1 MSVCQNLGLVG
12 VQCCC
17 VGPGDHRAQLCDC
30 RQRFKALQYLEVSE
44 IPPKVPE
51 LIDLCMNGKPV

>member
-1 MSVCQNLGLVG
+1 MSVCQTPGLAG
-12 VQCCC
+12 AQCCC

-30 RQRFKALQYLEVSE
+30 RQPFKALQYLGVSE

-51 LIDLCMNGKPV
+51 LIDLCMNEKPV

>member
-1 MSVCQNLGLVG
+1 MQSRGLSKPRAG
-12 VQCCC
+12 WDC
-17 VGPGDHRAQLCDC
+17 VGPGDHRAHLCDC
-30 RQRFKALQYLEVSE
+30 RQRFKALQYLRLSE